1 MTLAGPSGY
10 QDIARRYAAAFF
22 ALAQEQSQLPAVEKD
37 MATLN
42 AGLSG
47 GALNGF
53 LNNTAI
59 KRDKQGEAL
68 NAAATAL
75 KLSDLTIKLLGLL
88 AAKRRLP
95 VLASVIA
102 EVQAMI
108 AAEKGEVTAEVTAAQ
123 ALDQSQIDEIAA
135 NLKKSL
141 GQDVRVV
148 LHIDASIMGG
158 LIIKVGSKLIDSSI
172 RTKLD
177 RLHRALKKSTTAS
190 DKAQMKEVA

>member
-1 MTLAGPSGY
+1 MAGPSGY

-22 ALAQEQSQLPAVEKD
+22 ALAKEQSQLDAVAND
-37 MATLN
+37 MAMLG
-42 AGLSG
+42 AGLST

-53 LNNTAI
+53 LNNSTL
-59 KRDKQGEAL
+59 KRDKQSEAL
-68 NAAATAL
+68 LAAAKAL
-75 KLSDLTIKLLGLL
+75 KVSDLTAKLLGLL
-88 AAKRRLP
+88 ASKRRLP
-95 VLASVIA
+95 VLSSVIA
-102 EVQAMI
+102 EVQALI

-123 ALDQSQIDEIAA
+123 ALDQSQIDQIAA